1 MEQPVVS
8 GVAHDLSGAT
18 FAVVGI
24 ASMPTDWAKVFRSLA
39 NTDLTLDSLTGAGV
53 GGDAGAGPPAR
64 TIPPPSQSMTPPS
77 VLDLNAYL
85 MHVIGRAAR
94 RRLTEKLEA
103 RGLRL
108 WHLTVMALLADLGP
122 QMKTALAT
130 RLAMNASDLVKVV
143 NDLVRVGQVDCVRDD
158 ADRRRVVVRLTPEGE
173 TSLRSLSAEIAR
185 TDDEILAPLDAGE
198 REQLASLLRRVHGH
212 LEPAPADLARER
224 PRSSP

>member
-1 MEQPVVS
+1 MDRPVVS

-24 ASMPTDWAKVFRSLA
+24 STMPTDWAQVFRSLA
-39 NTDLTLDSLTGAGV
+39 NADLTPAPLTGA
-53 GGDAGAGPPAR
+53 APPAQGV
-64 TIPPPSQSMTPPS
+64 TPPSPGVTPSPGTTPPS

-85 MHVIGRAAR
+85 MYSVGRAAR
-94 RRLTEKLEA
+94 RRLAEKLEA

-108 WHLTVMALLADLGP
+108 WHLTVMTLLAELGP

-130 RLAMNASDLVKVV
+130 RLAINPSDLVKIVD
-143 NDLVRVGQVDCVRDD
+143 DLVRLGHAHCVRDR

-173 TSLRSLSAEIAR
+173 AALRSLSAEIAS

-212 LEPAPADLARER
+212 LERAPAEQARRR
-224 PRSSP
+224 P

>member
-1 MEQPVVS
+1 MERPVVS

-24 ASMPTDWAKVFRSLA
+24 STMPTDWAQVFRSLA
-39 NTDLTLDSLTGAGV
+39 NADLTLDPLTVA
-53 GGDAGAGPPAR
+53 APPAPPAQGV
-64 TIPPPSQSMTPPS
+64 TPPSPGTTPPS

-85 MHVIGRAAR
+85 MYSVGRAAR
-94 RRLTEKLEA
+94 RRLAEKLEA

-108 WHLTVMALLADLGP
+108 WHLTVMTLLAELGP

-130 RLAMNASDLVKVV
+130 RLAINPSDLVKIVD
-143 NDLVRVGQVDCVRDD
+143 DLVRLGHAHCVRDR

-173 TSLRSLSAEIAR
+173 AALRSLSAEIAS
-185 TDDEILAPLDAGE
+185 TDDEIMAPLDAGE

-212 LEPAPADLARER
+212 LERAPAEQARRR
-224 PRSSP
+224 P